1 MKSAYLVMVESS
13 NNHNKYYQMT
23 QKTADV
29 FEVQYGR
36 VGAKGMLRTY
46 PISRWDS
53 IYQSKLAKGYI
64 DNSSLYV
71 PVKKS
76 KYNEIS
82 DVQVRTFWEE
92 IESYSKKVLESNY
105 SVSYEKVT
113 SKMIQEASDILI
125 RIQRMSDVN
134 YINEMLLELFQT
146 VPRRMAKVSEYLLKD
161 IADLPDVLE
170 REWELLDVMKGHMT
184 ETSNKM
190 AEINKNILESLGLS
204 ISLVTDEK
212 RIAQIKNHL
221 GIESVDKFSRA
232 FRVCNKKTD
241 ERFYQYM
248 DQNGYKSKDIH
259 YLYHGSRNE
268 NWYGLMTKDPL
279 LRPQGVIITGKAFGN
294 GIYFAP
300 KAKKSIGYSSLRGAY
315 WTGGMQNKG
324 YLAVYKV
331 LFKNQK
337 DVNVSYPY
345 SLSNIRPHDAVYAH
359 KGVILQND
367 EVIIFREEQATLQY
381 IIELNA

>member
-268 NWYGLMTKDPL
+268 N
-279 LRPQGVIITGKAFGN
+279 
-294 GIYFAP
+294 
-300 KAKKSIGYSSLRGAY
+300 
-315 WTGGMQNKG
+315 
-324 YLAVYKV
+324 
-331 LFKNQK
+331 
-337 DVNVSYPY
+337 
-345 SLSNIRPHDAVYAH
+345 
-359 KGVILQND
+359 
-367 EVIIFREEQATLQY
+367 
-381 IIELNA
+381 

>member
-190 AEINKNILESLGLS
+190 VEINKNILESLGLS
-204 ISLVTDEK
+204 ISLLQMKKGLPRSKIILEQNRLINSAELSVYV
-212 RIAQIKNHL
+212 IKKQTNVFTSTW
-221 GIESVDKFSRA
+221 IK
-232 FRVCNKKTD
+232 
-241 ERFYQYM
+241 M
-248 DQNGYKSKDIH
+248 DI
-259 YLYHGSRNE
+259 
-268 NWYGLMTKDPL
+268 
-279 LRPQGVIITGKAFGN
+279 
-294 GIYFAP
+294 
-300 KAKKSIGYSSLRGAY
+300 
-315 WTGGMQNKG
+315 
-324 YLAVYKV
+324 KV
-331 LFKNQK
+331 KI
-337 DVNVSYPY
+337 S
-345 SLSNIRPHDAVYAH
+345 
-359 KGVILQND
+359 
-367 EVIIFREEQATLQY
+367 IIFIMAAEMK
-381 IIELNA
+381 IGMV

>member
-190 AEINKNILESLGLS
+190 VEINKNILESLGLS

-221 GIESVDKFSRA
+221 G
-232 FRVCNKKTD
+232 
-241 ERFYQYM
+241 
-248 DQNGYKSKDIH
+248 
-259 YLYHGSRNE
+259 NE
-268 NWYGLMTKDPL
+268 NWYGLMTKGPL

-300 KAKKSIGYSSLRGAY
+300 RAKKSIGYSSLRGAY

>member
-146 VPRRMAKVSEYLLKD
+146 VPRRMAKGCYERSYDRD
-161 IADLPDVLE
+161 I
-170 REWELLDVMKGHMT
+170 
-184 ETSNKM
+184 
-190 AEINKNILESLGLS
+190 
-204 ISLVTDEK
+204 
-212 RIAQIKNHL
+212 Q
-221 GIESVDKFSRA
+221 
-232 FRVCNKKTD
+232 
-241 ERFYQYM
+241 
-248 DQNGYKSKDIH
+248 
-259 YLYHGSRNE
+259 
-268 NWYGLMTKDPL
+268 
-279 LRPQGVIITGKAFGN
+279 
-294 GIYFAP
+294 
-300 KAKKSIGYSSLRGAY
+300 
-315 WTGGMQNKG
+315 
-324 YLAVYKV
+324 
-331 LFKNQK
+331 
-337 DVNVSYPY
+337 
-345 SLSNIRPHDAVYAH
+345 
-359 KGVILQND
+359 
-367 EVIIFREEQATLQY
+367 
-381 IIELNA
+381 

>member
-64 DNSSLYV
+64 DNSSLYI

-113 SKMIQEASDILI
+113 STTNFFL
-125 RIQRMSDVN
+125 
-134 YINEMLLELFQT
+134 
-146 VPRRMAKVSEYLLKD
+146 
-161 IADLPDVLE
+161 
-170 REWELLDVMKGHMT
+170 
-184 ETSNKM
+184 
-190 AEINKNILESLGLS
+190 
-204 ISLVTDEK
+204 
-212 RIAQIKNHL
+212 
-221 GIESVDKFSRA
+221 
-232 FRVCNKKTD
+232 
-241 ERFYQYM
+241 
-248 DQNGYKSKDIH
+248 
-259 YLYHGSRNE
+259 
-268 NWYGLMTKDPL
+268 
-279 LRPQGVIITGKAFGN
+279 
-294 GIYFAP
+294 
-300 KAKKSIGYSSLRGAY
+300 
-315 WTGGMQNKG
+315 
-324 YLAVYKV
+324 
-331 LFKNQK
+331 
-337 DVNVSYPY
+337 
-345 SLSNIRPHDAVYAH
+345 
-359 KGVILQND
+359 
-367 EVIIFREEQATLQY
+367 
-381 IIELNA
+381 